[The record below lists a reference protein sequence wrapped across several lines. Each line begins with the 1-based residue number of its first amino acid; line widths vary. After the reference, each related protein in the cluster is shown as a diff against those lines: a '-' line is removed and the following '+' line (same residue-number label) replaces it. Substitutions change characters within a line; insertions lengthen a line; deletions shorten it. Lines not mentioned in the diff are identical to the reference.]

1 MLNIGS
7 YLRIVDNSGA
17 KLAKCLKNIKKN
29 IKQTVSIGDLI
40 LVVLKNFK
48 NRKKISKRVIYIGL
62 VVGIKYWLIRKDG
75 TFVKFFNNRVLIF
88 NKQFKFL
95 GSRVYGLILKEV
107 KVKLLKH
114 KKYRSYF
121 KKIVMFNSF
130 II

>member
-62 VVGIKYWLIRKDG
+62 VVGIKY
-75 TFVKFFNNRVLIF
+75 
-88 NKQFKFL
+88 
-95 GSRVYGLILKEV
+95 
-107 KVKLLKH
+107 
-114 KKYRSYF
+114 
-121 KKIVMFNSF
+121 
-130 II
+130 

>member
-48 NRKKISKRVIYIGL
+48 NKKIKTCYLYWISRWNKILINSKR
-62 VVGIKYWLIRKDG
+62 WN
-75 TFVKFFNNRVLIF
+75 FC
-88 NKQFKFL
+88 
-95 GSRVYGLILKEV
+95 
-107 KVKLLKH
+107 
-114 KKYRSYF
+114 
-121 KKIVMFNSF
+121 
-130 II
+130 